1 MHDSKPSIVEVKRQ
15 KKRVSH
21 RGARKAAVCL
31 EEFTDLRIVV
41 SCLDGRLVSQMSSL
55 GQGGT
60 TEGVITIATAQ
71 SPAVTP

>member
-1 MHDSKPSIVEVKRQ
+1 MKANQVVEVKSQ
-15 KKRVSH
+15 KKRVSN
-21 RGARKAAVCL
+21 RGERNSAVCL

-41 SCLDGRLVSQMSSL
+41 SCLDGRPVSQMSSL